1 MADAAPDRPPPAQAS
16 GRDNLRA
23 AGWLILDMSLNIWA
37 LTIVKAMG
45 MDYPAL
51 QLVFLRATTG
61 LILLLPW
68 IWRER
73 SAFVRIEQ
81 PGLHALRVVLSTV
94 TLATS
99 FHAVARLPF
108 ALFTAI
114 NFTRPILLMLMAA
127 LILRER
133 ITSPR
138 WIAAVA
144 GLCGALIAIDP
155 GTAPMN
161 SGLAALLVTVVTGT
175 AAVIVTRQ
183 LKGTPAVA
191 MMTFYTAGL
200 GLASLPFAVGAWH
213 PVAGADVPYL
223 LGVGLFAQAAQLC
236 FLRAHW
242 LGDAGVLG
250 PVSYASLILSAT
262 VGYVVFAEVPTPEM
276 LVGAVIIVAAAL
288 SLAR

>member
-1 MADAAPDRPPPAQAS
+1 MPEAVPPPPASAS
-16 GRDNLRA
+16 RQDNLRA

-45 MDYPAL
+45 ADYPAL
-51 QLVFLRATTG
+51 QLVFLRSATG
-61 LILLLPW
+61 LVLLVPW

-73 SAFVRIEQ
+73 GAFARIDR
-81 PGLHALRVVLSTV
+81 PGLHALRVILSTV

-133 ITSPR
+133 ITGPR
-138 WIAAVA
+138 WIAAVV
-144 GLCGALIAIDP
+144 GLGGALIAIDP
-155 GTAPMN
+155 VTAPLN
-161 SGLAALLVTVVTGT
+161 SGLVALLVTVVTGT

-183 LKGTPAVA
+183 LKGTPAVV

-200 GLASLPFAVGAWH
+200 GLASLPVALAAWH
-213 PVAGADVPYL
+213 PVSVADLPLL

-250 PVSYASLILSAT
+250 PVSYTSLILSGL
-262 VGYVVFAEVPTPEM
+262 VGYAVFAEVPTPGM
-276 LVGAVIIVAAAL
+276 LVGAAIIVIAAL